1 MFTQCGLNSERT
13 FKENVGLFREK
24 NAKRDRPFHDNASEQ
39 EERGGGGGGEERER
53 EKKEKKPTRVKT
65 RGGGSLMFQSVSK
78 FSFSPDRG
86 WGGGEGGMIYRNDS
100 SPLPPPPSLLPF
112 DRSNAAD
119 SLNNARGAGVVWEGG
134 RREEVG
140 GS

>member
-39 EERGGGGGGEERER
+39 EE
-53 EKKEKKPTRVKT
+53 
-65 RGGGSLMFQSVSK
+65 
-78 FSFSPDRG
+78 
-86 WGGGEGGMIYRNDS
+86 WGGGRRRRREKREETYSRKNAWWWIADVSICFKIFIFAASWLGRGRGGNDLS
-100 SPLPPPPSLLPF
+100 KRFIASPPPPSLLPF

-134 RREEVG
+134 RREGVG